1 MATYIYK
8 AIDSSGHAAEG
19 SLEADDQSGAIA
31 KLKERKLSPVSL
43 SQASSKSSKKISE
56 LRMNASRLGLKITP
70 SNIGK
75 NSFKNRDV
83 NLMIYSLKNKTN
95 LKEAH
100 FIRDKDELILYSP
113 LKLKYSDEYDEIK
126 RKLSSLSPN
135 VLEIIFSNSVIA
147 FIWREKAGIIELE
160 KILKLLKVL

>member
-1 MATYIYK
+1 MEFLIILVVISFLIGTISFA
-8 AIDSSGHAAEG
+8 
-19 SLEADDQSGAIA
+19 L
-31 KLKERKLSPVSL
+31 P
-43 SQASSKSSKKISE
+43 SKSSREISE
-56 LRMNASRLGLKITP
+56 LRMNASKMGFKISP
-70 SNIGK
+70 SNIGQ
-75 NSFKNRDV
+75 NSFKNKDV
-83 NLMIYSLKNKTN
+83 NLMIYSIKNETN

-147 FIWREKAGIIELE
+147 FIWREKADIIELE
-160 KILKLLKVL
+160 KILNLLKVF